1 MQIEKLMQEAD
12 SREKILDAKIE
23 DQGDKLRLGMVSL
36 QSAIGEGMSQSFA
49 PSGAEE
55 VTKYC
60 NTGKPLNG
68 DIDDGDFVALD
79 EVEKIQSE
87 AMDGL
92 RESFAKQ
99 LSTIEADISS
109 LNSKFKNNSD
119 VRQPFNAVF
128 FSLNTYFLSV
138 AYRGQIE
145 ESPEGWRGCQ
155 QHPGRQAPPE
165 DGLDGVHPGAAAAP
179 RGGARGS
186 DWWGIICG
194 CL

>member
-1 MQIEKLMQEAD
+1 MQMEKLMQEAD

-36 QSAIGEGMSQSFA
+36 QSAIGEGEVWGIKSINVGQSTMR
-49 PSGAEE
+49 SI
-55 VTKYC
+55 
-60 NTGKPLNG
+60 TGKPLNG

-119 VRQPFNAVF
+119 VSQPSDHIAQFIISVF
-128 FSLNTYFLSV
+128 S
-138 AYRGQIE
+138 
-145 ESPEGWRGCQ
+145 
-155 QHPGRQAPPE
+155 
-165 DGLDGVHPGAAAAP
+165 
-179 RGGARGS
+179 
-186 DWWGIICG
+186 
-194 CL
+194 